1 MTLPQITKIRRG
13 PGRLNGKYYSSG
25 RPLSHRATAVGV

>member
-13 PGRLNGKYYSSG
+13 PGRLNDKQYSSG
-25 RPLSHRATAVGV
+25 RPLSHRATAVGA